1 MQPRNPNL
9 DWMRK
14 VLADL
19 ESSRS
24 DPRIAELMVGL
35 TQPSP
40 SIAADVEANS
50 ESVVGMS
57 VPALRRAKR

>member
-1 MQPRNPNL
+1 MTSRNPNL

-50 ESVVGMS
+50 EIVVGVS
-57 VPALRRAKR
+57 APAFRRSNR

>member
-1 MQPRNPNL
+1 MKPRNPNL

-40 SIAADVEANS
+40 SIAADVEASS
-50 ESVVGMS
+50 EGFEGVF
-57 VPALRRAKR
+57 RRSKR

>member
-1 MQPRNPNL
+1 MKPRNPSL

-19 ESSRS
+19 EGSQG

-40 SIAADVEANS
+40 SIAADVEPSS
-50 ESVVGMS
+50 EVLGFPGAAPS
-57 VPALRRAKR
+57 RRAKR

>member
-1 MQPRNPNL
+1 MASRNPNL

-24 DPRIAELMVGL
+24 DPRIADLMAGL

-40 SIAADVEANS
+40 SIAADVEAS
-50 ESVVGMS
+50 PESFDGAS
-57 VPALRRAKR
+57 VPAFRRSKR